1 MKLGGMD
8 PPGDAATLLGR
19 LTAQE
24 RRVCR
29 LLCGDDEP
37 GVKELP
43 TVLGISERTVR
54 THLEKLYRKLGVRTR
69 VGLVRRAIQ
78 LGLITCP
85 CRKCGGGEGA

>member
-1 MKLGGMD
+1 MVGMEARM
-8 PPGDAATLLGR
+8 DAASVLER

-24 RRVCR
+24 RRICR

-43 TVLGISERTVR
+43 AVLGISARTVR

-69 VGLVRRAIQ
+69 VGLVRRAIA
-78 LGLITCP
+78 LGLIACP
-85 CRKCGGGEGA
+85 CRRCGGG